1 MKTNVLSKIKTS
13 LCEVVRHY
21 PIELLLGVTFFV
33 IYYRCV
39 ADNKESV
46 FNVLLLFPVFFVLTY
61 TLHRLADGKYRWI
74 YWLSYLFFVPF
85 FFVDLQPFYPW
96 GYGFTGI
103 AAFFFIVGSIWQ
115 VDR

>member
-13 LCEVVRHY
+13 LYEVVRHY

-46 FNVLLLFPVFFVLTY
+46 FNVLLLFPVFLC
-61 TLHRLADGKYRWI
+61 LHIHYIVWPMENIGGYIGCRISFLSRSFCRPATILSMGIWI
-74 YWLSYLFFVPF
+74 YQHS
-85 FFVDLQPFYPW
+85 
-96 GYGFTGI
+96 GFL
-103 AAFFFIVGSIWQ
+103 FIVGSIWQ

>member
-61 TLHRLADGKYRWI
+61 TLGIWI
-74 YWLSYLFFVPF
+74 YRHS
-85 FFVDLQPFYPW
+85 
-96 GYGFTGI
+96 GFL
-103 AAFFFIVGSIWQ
+103 FIVGSIWQ